1 MKGTIGSVSH
11 GTMLERDLIP
21 TFADLLDELDS
32 DGEHYRL
39 ILDARHIDPDD
50 YEEREDL
57 GLVEEISG
65 VLEDLFNAL
74 EEYAPDFCYFGS
86 HEGDGSDYG
95 FWPCWEQIDEEAEN
109 GNLIKV
115 EDLADI
121 PDGHTG
127 QVLVINDHGNATL
140 YNPVTEW
147 KEVWSVV

>member
-21 TFADLLDELDS
+21 CFTDLLEELDN

-65 VLEDLFNAL
+65 VLEELFNAL

-86 HEGDGSDYG
+86 NEGDGSDYG
-95 FWPCWEQIDEEAEN
+95 FWPCWEQIDEETEM
-109 GNLIKV
+109 GNLIRV
-115 EDLADI
+115 EDLANI
-121 PDGHTG
+121 PDGYTG